1 MLLCFGSKRI
11 FGVVNVLDYVQVAY
25 RCLLVFAMEKCCV
38 LPVHGRSPY
47 MGLTF
52 QDIF

>member
-11 FGVVNVLDYVQVAY
+11 FGVVNILDYVKVAY
-25 RCLLVFAMEKCCV
+25 RYLFAMEKCV

-52 QDIF
+52 QAIF